1 MVTFTIYVNRE
12 SKVFGSSMEPTFKD
26 GDSVH
31 TSMLPYV
38 FGDYEIGDI
47 VIIDID
53 LESRYSYFHLF
64 GQVFAKKNA
73 DTFWIKR
80 IVGLPGDE
88 LRFEGNTYYR
98 NGVLVEEDFIKEK
111 TVFSYPVDTTIVV
124 PKDHVYVMGDNR
136 NISKD
141 SRDSTVGPIPTYK
154 IIGVTW
160 KNS

>member
-12 SKVFGSSMEPTFKD
+12 SKVFGSSMEPTFKE

-47 VIIDID
+47 VVIDID
-53 LESRYSYFHLF
+53 LESSFSYFHLF
-64 GQVFAKKNA
+64 GQVFTQNNT

-88 LRFEGNTYYR
+88 LRFEGNAYYR
-98 NGVLVEEDFIKEK
+98 NGVLVEEDFIKDQK
-111 TVFSYPVDTTIVV
+111 VLSYPVGTTIIV
-124 PKDHVYVMGDNR
+124 PEDHVYVMGDNR

-141 SRDSTVGPIPTYK
+141 SRDVTVGPIPTYK

-160 KNS
+160 KKS